1 MSRTRHHFSET
12 YADARTAFLTE
23 TARGGG
29 QLVSTVNPHAVGPAG
44 EALAT
49 DFAWFGQAEAR
60 RVMVAISGTH
70 GQEFFAGAA
79 TQLAWLRADGPAKLP
94 ADVAVCLVHAHNAY
108 GAAHLSRTNE
118 NNVDLNRNW
127 FDHAA
132 PRAPNTRYGELDAIL
147 FQDELNEAIIDE
159 AVTGFFAW
167 ADCRTREELFE
178 ALDNGQ
184 QSHPGGIIYCGV
196 EAQWATTNLKA
207 YAKAHLG
214 HAERVALIDWHTGLG
229 AFGQPLVMAD
239 LEPAS
244 DEARWAA
251 AWWGVKLSA
260 EKAAIP
266 FVGQNGG
273 FIKIG
278 LADDLRAMGAT
289 VASAVIEW
297 GTYDTA
303 AIMKALIIDRWL
315 RFRCDDPMG
324 VRAAIWRTRMMELL
338 NPSAPEWRKA
348 VADKGGE
355 IYNDTICGLD
365 LWR

>member
-1 MSRTRHHFSET
+1 MSRTRHHFSDSYDE
-12 YADARTAFLTE
+12 ARVAFIDQAERT
-23 TARGGG
+23 GG
-29 QLVSTVNPHAVGPAG
+29 QVETTINPHAVGPAG

-49 DFAWFGQAEAR
+49 DIAWLGPTDAR
-60 RVMVAISGTH
+60 RVMIAISGTH

-79 TQLAWLRADGPAKLP
+79 TQLAWLRGDGPARLP
-94 ADVAVCLVHAHNAY
+94 ADVAVCFVHAHNAY

-132 PRAPNTRYGELDAIL
+132 PRAANTRYGELDAIL
-147 FQDELNEAIIDE
+147 FQDDLSEAIIDD
-159 AVTGFFAW
+159 AVSGFFKW
-167 ADCRTREELFE
+167 AESRTREELFE

-184 QSHPGGIIYCGV
+184 QTHPQGIIYCGV
-196 EAQWATTNLKA
+196 DEQWATANLKA
-207 YAKAHLG
+207 YALSHLR

-239 LEPAS
+239 LDPAG

-251 AWWGVKLSA
+251 AWWGARLSA
-260 EKAAIP
+260 EKATTP
-266 FVGQNGG
+266 FVGQDGG

-278 LADDLRAMGAT
+278 LAADLRNQGAS
-289 VASAVIEW
+289 VAGAVIEW

-315 RFRCDDPMG
+315 RFRCDDPRG
-324 VRAAIWRTRMMELL
+324 VHAAIWRTRMMELL
-338 NPSAPEWRKA
+338 NPSAPEWRQA
-348 VADKGGE
+348 VASKGAE
-355 IYNDTICGLD
+355 IYTDTICGLD

>member
-1 MSRTRHHFSET
+1 MSRTRHHFSDT
-12 YADARTAFLTE
+12 YAEAREAFLSE
-23 TARGGG
+23 VARASG
-29 QLVSTVNPHAVGPAG
+29 QLVSTINPHAAGPAG

-49 DFAWFGQAEAR
+49 DIAWFGPTDAK
-60 RVMVAISGTH
+60 RVMVSISGTH

-79 TQLAWLRADGPAKLP
+79 TQLAWLRGDGPSSLP
-94 ADVAVCLVHAHNAY
+94 IDVAVCLVHAHNAY

-127 FDHAA
+127 FDHTA
-132 PRAPNTRYGELDAIL
+132 PRAANTRYGELDAIL
-147 FQDELNEAIIDE
+147 FQDALDESIIDE

-167 ADCRTREELFE
+167 AESRTREELFE

-184 QSHPGGIIYCGV
+184 QSHPEGIIYCGV
-196 EAQWATTNLKA
+196 EAQWATTNLLA
-207 YAKAHLG
+207 YTQAHLR
-214 HAERVALIDWHTGLG
+214 HAQRVAVIDWHTGLG

-239 LEPAS
+239 MEPAS

-251 AWWGVKLSA
+251 AWWGARLSA
-260 EKAAIP
+260 EKAATP
-266 FVGQNGG
+266 FVGQDGG
-273 FIKIG
+273 YIKIG
-278 LADDLRAMGAT
+278 LAEAMRAQGAS

-315 RFRCDDPMG
+315 RFRCGDPKG
-324 VRAAIWRTRMMELL
+324 VTAAIWRTRMMELL

-348 VADKGGE
+348 VVDKGVE
-355 IYNDTICGLD
+355 IYHDTICGLD